1 MLMSNKTYQT
11 FCLSGQLTVGGHAIT
26 GLNINNSAA
35 TLARSVVPA
44 RGQPLIPPA
53 SDPG

>member
-1 MLMSNKTYQT
+1 MLMSNKRYQT
-11 FCLSGQLTVGGHAIT
+11 FCVLGQLTVGGHAIT

-35 TLARSVVPA
+35 TLARSVA